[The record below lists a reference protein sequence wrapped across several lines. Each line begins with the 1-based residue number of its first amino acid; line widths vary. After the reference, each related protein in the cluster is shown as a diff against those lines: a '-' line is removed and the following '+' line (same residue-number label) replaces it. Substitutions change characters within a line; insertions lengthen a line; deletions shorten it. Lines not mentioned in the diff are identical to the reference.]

1 MAKLILSLEGSMIRE
16 VPLDKER
23 IMIGPSAANTP
34 AS

>member
-23 IMIGPSAANTP
+23 IMIGRKPSNEI
-34 AS
+34 